1 MNHTVVVLVGGVHRG
16 VLDALAYAKSLAPN
30 HLLAM
35 TIVADEEEQER
46 VEQAWE
52 EQGIDIPLEIVYSPY
67 RELSRPVLRF
77 VDELDMRWT
86 NDIITVVIPEF
97 VVTSWWGHLL
107 HNQSALLL
115 KGRLLFPKGHG
126 RDVGPVP
133 RRMSVRSPTR
143 RHCNSTLAPIGRVRK
158 ARPGRGERYMRVLRA
173 DRWRH
178 RVASLIAIVAALG
191 VGIVA
196 TAPAASPPT
205 WSIAPSPIRPGRR
218 RLPRRDRTSA
228 TNCFAVGG
236 YTFPNTQNRTLIQRW
251 NGTSWTNMTSPFP
264 ANATGEPLGCC
275 LRERDELFRGR
286 ELQPK
291 RGNVS
296 RLDPTVE
303 RHRLVD
309 RCEPDHSRV
318 DRRLACRSVVR
329 DRAELLRRRQL
340 RYRRRHEDAHRTVER
355 RRMVGRREPEPGG
368 GEHGVSQR
376 RRVCKRDELFR
387 RRRAWK

>member
-1 MNHTVVVLVGGVHRG
+1 
-16 VLDALAYAKSLAPN
+16 
-30 HLLAM
+30 
-35 TIVADEEEQER
+35 
-46 VEQAWE
+46 
-52 EQGIDIPLEIVYSPY
+52 
-67 RELSRPVLRF
+67 
-77 VDELDMRWT
+77 
-86 NDIITVVIPEF
+86 
-97 VVTSWWGHLL
+97 
-107 HNQSALLL
+107 
-115 KGRLLFPKGHG
+115 
-126 RDVGPVP
+126 
-133 RRMSVRSPTR
+133 
-143 RHCNSTLAPIGRVRK
+143 
-158 ARPGRGERYMRVLRA
+158 MRVLRA
-173 DRWRH
+173 DRWH

-196 TAPAASPPT
+196 TAPAASAADVVNRPEPE
-205 WSIAPSPIRPGRR
+205 SARAAVGCLGAIAC
-218 RLPRRDRTSA
+218 SA

-251 NGTSWTNMTSPFP
+251 NGWTNMTSPFP

-329 DRAELLRRRQL
+329 DRANCFAVGSFDTAGVTKTLIERWNGAVWSVVGSPNPAGENTAFLN
-340 RYRRRHEDAHRTVER
+340 DVE
-355 RRMVGRREPEPGG
+355 
-368 GEHGVSQR
+368 
-376 RRVCKRDELFR
+376 CAA
-387 RRRAWK
+387 RRAVSP